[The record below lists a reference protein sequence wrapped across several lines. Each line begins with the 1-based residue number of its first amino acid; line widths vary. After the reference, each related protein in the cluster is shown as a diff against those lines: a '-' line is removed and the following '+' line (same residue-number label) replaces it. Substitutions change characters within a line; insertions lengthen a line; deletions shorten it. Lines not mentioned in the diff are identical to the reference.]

1 MNFLLQKGGRGFL
14 QLGRR
19 EYSRRSLRK
28 KDTKQTVTMLLVS
41 SKPGS
46 ATRFYIIPEVGS
58 NLLVIVPTAVDSVWP

>member
-1 MNFLLQKGGRGFL
+1 MNFLLQKGEGGFL

-46 ATRFYIIPEVGS
+46 PTRFYIIPEVGS